1 MIPPPILDNDD
12 DRVVSLV
19 KMKILDTPREAD
31 FDRIVRD
38 TQRYFKADI
47 VLITLVDKDRQ
58 WFKARCGLD
67 TQETSRE
74 ISFCAHAIAHDE
86 VFVVENAKID
96 ARFCDNPLVTG
107 APNIEFYAGQPLK
120 NAEGYKVGTLCILS
134 STARKFSADDK
145 FMIEDLGR
153 ITEQLLENRRLGEAQ
168 KDLLDSLASNE
179 RGRLIDTLSGLWN
192 RNGFASLFSR
202 EVRRATRKKESFA
215 VGIVDI
221 DQFKGIAGRLG
232 AKARDDA
239 IKLTAELLIENSR
252 AGDSVTRRADG
263 RFQLIASDVDP
274 AFIAGL
280 GRKILKVFRA
290 SAKLTTA
297 EGTCG
302 FTISIGIA
310 VSPTEGNSHTLSE
323 DVLKTAEAALLKAKL
338 AGGDRFEIA
347 HSPPLSEQDFPV
359 PSQQRPS
366 HPPLSP

>member
-12 DRVVSLV
+12 VRVVSLV

-38 TQRYFKADI
+38 TQRYFKTDI
-47 VLITLVDKDRQ
+47 VLISLVDKDRQ

-74 ISFCAHAIAHDE
+74 ISFCAHAIEHDE
-86 VFVVENAKID
+86 VFVVENAKTD
-96 ARFCDNPLVTG
+96 ERFCDNPMVTG

-120 NAEGYKVGTLCILS
+120 NAEGYKVGTLCLLS
-134 STARKFSADDK
+134 SKTRKLSADDK

-168 KDLLDSLASNE
+168 RDLLDSLASNE

-202 EVRRATRKKESFA
+202 EVRRARRKRQSFA
-215 VGIVDI
+215 VGIVEI
-221 DQFKGIAGRLG
+221 DRFKGIAGRLG
-232 AKARDDA
+232 AKARDEA

-252 AGDSVTRRADG
+252 AGDTVTRRADG
-263 RFQLIASDVDP
+263 GFQFIASDVDP
-274 AFIAGL
+274 DFVAGL

-290 SAKLTTA
+290 SAKLNTP
-297 EGTCG
+297 EGNCG
-302 FTISIGIA
+302 FTVSVGIA
-310 VSPTEGNSHTLSE
+310 VSPADDNSLTVSE
-323 DVLKTAEAALLKAKL
+323 DVLKTAEAALLRAKL
-338 AGGDRFEIA
+338 AGGDRFEIVHTPA
-347 HSPPLSEQDFPV
+347 LSEPDFPAR
-359 PSQQRPS
+359 SQQLPS
-366 HPPLSP
+366 HPPASP